1 MGDPALV
8 GSWKM
13 LSCFME
19 DILTGERSA
28 IWGEHPNGYIVL
40 TANARWIV
48 VQTAE
53 GRTAP
58 HTDED
63 RAAAFQDCLIC
74 GRKPSE
80 RIICVLPSI
89 RRWGAR

>member
-28 IWGEHPNGYIVL
+28 ILGEHPNGYIVL
-40 TANARWIV
+40 TANARCIV
-48 VQTAE
+48 GKRRKKKRLHRLMKIERQHS
-53 GRTAP
+53 RTVLFAGVN
-58 HTDED
+58 
-63 RAAAFQDCLIC
+63 RQSASSAF
-74 GRKPSE
+74 
-80 RIICVLPSI
+80 
-89 RRWGAR
+89 